1 MKKVWLLNL
10 FWPLTLAG
18 VVIWMCLTHDMAAA
32 AATLAR
38 SDWPYAALA
47 FGVNLILLYF
57 RVFTWSVILKPV
69 WDRFSYHSL
78 CLPAFTAYLINSIF
92 PGRFGGL
99 IQAWL
104 AGRGTGMGLGRAFG
118 SVFMIR
124 IMDAATLVPFGV
136 LILSRVSGNLLTAGA
151 VPAVALIGVAAAA
164 LASAAWLTVRH
175 PAWQEWIQ
183 GRLLVLVPETFKA
196 RGHETLTGFVSGI
209 ALLNHPGRFL
219 AVLGLSTCFWGIAG
233 ISVLCLLK
241 AFHPDLALLSRAYV
255 LLTVQVF
262 AMAVPAPGNVGPYHG
277 ATMAVLA
284 FYGVPVDQALMT
296 AVAMHAVMT
305 LGNSLP
311 GLAYLLADRTPV
323 GEVYRQMRGG
333 FPLD

>member
-18 VVIWMCLTHDMAAA
+18 VVIWMLFTRDMAAA

-47 FGVNLILLYF
+47 FGVNLFLLYF

-69 WDRFSYHSL
+69 WSRFSYHSL

-104 AGRGTGMGLGRAFG
+104 AGRRTGMGLGRAFG

-136 LILSRVSGNLLTAGA
+136 LVFSRVPGNLPAAGA
-151 VPAVALIGVAAAA
+151 VPAVALIGFAAAA
-164 LASAAWLTVRH
+164 LASAAWLTVRR
-175 PAWQEWIQ
+175 PAWQEWIKS
-183 GRLLVLVPETFKA
+183 RLLSLVPEKLKA
-196 RGHETLTGFVSGI
+196 SGHDTLSGFVSGV
-209 ALLNHPGRFL
+209 ALLNHPGRLL
-219 AVLGLSTCFWGIAG
+219 AVLGLSACFWGIAG
-233 ISVLCLLK
+233 ISVFCLLR

-255 LLTVQVF
+255 LLTAQVF

-277 ATMAVLA
+277 ATMAVLVY
-284 FYGVPVDQALMT
+284 YGVPVDRALMT
-296 AVAMHAVMT
+296 AVAMHGVMT

-311 GLAYLLADRTPV
+311 GLVYLLADRTPV
-323 GEVYRQMRGG
+323 REVYRQMRGG
-333 FPLD
+333 VPLD